1 MYIIF
6 LKECQTKLLQ
16 KMTTCTTFHPIFH
29 IIILFLFILQCL
41 ENLND
46 LYVSAARSGPDK
58 WWHPQCF
65 SCSICKELL
74 VDLIYFYANGRLYC
88 GRHHAETLKPRCSAC
103 DEVFRNV
110 TNVSKHIIFRRSF
123 NWQIYAN
130 VFVYLQLSWRERD
143 DLRHTQWTALTL
155 KKSANALKM

>member
-1 MYIIF
+1 MSSHFSYNNLIF
-6 LKECQTKLLQ
+6 
-16 KMTTCTTFHPIFH
+16 
-29 IIILFLFILQCL
+29 FILQCL

-103 DEVFRNV
+103 DEVSEMSRTCQNISFSV
-110 TNVSKHIIFRRSF
+110 GASTDKFMLMFLYIFNSRGEKD
-123 NWQIYAN
+123 
-130 VFVYLQLSWRERD
+130 RETTCA
-143 DLRHTQWTALTL
+143 TQTHSGLL
-155 KKSANALKM
+155 

>member
-1 MYIIF
+1 MLCPNVPHHFIPFLII
-6 LKECQTKLLQ
+6 
-16 KMTTCTTFHPIFH
+16 P
-29 IIILFLFILQCL
+29 ILQCL

-103 DEVFRNV
+103 DEVRSV
-110 TNVSKHIIFRRSF
+110 TNVSKHIIFRRSQD
-123 NWQIYAN
+123 WLIYAN
-130 VFVYLQLSWRERD
+130 VVYLQLS
-143 DLRHTQWTALTL
+143 DLRRTYIVGSKIRKKKCNSCILNAANGKTAIYNIADRQIP
-155 KKSANALKM
+155 S